1 MAHAGEAIAD
11 KIKQTITEQSTITAA
26 INALKL
32 DIPFLDDE
40 TCYRIIIGSLKQN
53 DIAGLNLIDDYN
65 TQRAS
70 ESDGDINRET
80 EDMLATFAHSE
91 MKEYAQTMQ
100 SNDNIDTMNWNK
112 IIECVGHEMWPK
124 LGSIMKA
131 ILRLDTNDVGE
142 VKKED
147 IDKVIAAL
155 KKKGIAAESI
165 NYLEKLIQRAMCF
178 YANQNQYQ
186 NDESESDTDFEAL
199 LNDIWSVY
207 KCYHFTQSNLTQ
219 HSLDQ
224 FKEEIAERARRFED
238 AEIAERLPKSTTN
251 IKIKHDQCHL
261 YPQYLIDDDI
271 FDVFQYH
278 F

>member
-40 TCYRIIIGSLKQN
+40 ACYRFIIGLLKHD

-65 TQRAS
+65 TQHAP

-80 EDMLATFAHSE
+80 EDMLATFEQSE

-100 SNDNIDTMNWNK
+100 SNDNIGAVDWDK
-112 IIECVGHEMWPK
+112 IIECVRHEMWPK

-131 ILRLDTNDVGE
+131 ILRANEKETTGCEVNEEDITLVLDTL
-142 VKKED
+142 ED
-147 IDKVIAAL
+147 KRIAS
-155 KKKGIAAESI
+155 ESI
-165 NYLEKLIQRAMCF
+165 TYLKQLIQRAMQLNVKP
-178 YANQNQYQ
+178 NQHQY
-186 NDESESDTDFEAL
+186 DHESENENDFEAL

-207 KCYHFTQSNLTQ
+207 KCFHF
-219 HSLDQ
+219 
-224 FKEEIAERARRFED
+224 
-238 AEIAERLPKSTTN
+238 
-251 IKIKHDQCHL
+251 
-261 YPQYLIDDDI
+261 
-271 FDVFQYH
+271 
-278 F
+278 